1 MMVRQDGN
9 RLIIERGVSQVW
21 IECWGE
27 NSVRIRMCGEPKMDE
42 NDWAL
47 EEKVP
52 ECPPP
57 GKNQSVAE
65 VFEYLLCPIC
75 FFWKTLLKTMAE
87 SRQNA
92 PG

>member
-52 ECPPP
+52 ECVPKIMIKELDITDPWL
-57 GKNQSVAE
+57 S
-65 VFEYLLCPIC
+65 LIHI
-75 FFWKTLLKTMAE
+75 
-87 SRQNA
+87 
-92 PG
+92 